1 RDEGGVPDGSGPV
14 VLEHR
19 EIGQGD
25 SDATGQLGQTHL
37 LSPQQGVEVTDHAVR
52 IELLHHH
59 TSPSSSSWA
68 ACPERKQRRSSSA
81 PPMIPR
87 TTNACIVVMPGPT
100 ALTMPRSNATSLV
113 PMVIVGKSRTAP
125 LAPLHSRTPSALIAR
140 AGNGG
145 PAARSLMTGT
155 IAIPAPRTV
164 RMSTIFAIQPRVM
177 PAAPRS
183 ATGTEIWVRPM
194 SVAEL

>member
-1 RDEGGVPDGSGPV
+1 FRCQPGGPVGPDSPAVGSVLIARSVLTGSHGEEVTGLTVEHSAQRDEGGVPDGSGPV

-25 SDATGQLGQTHL
+25 SDATRQLGQTHL

-68 ACPERKQRRSSSA
+68 ACPERKQRRSRSA

-87 TTNACIVVMPGPT
+87 TTNACMVVMPGPT

-113 PMVIVGKSRTAP
+113 PMVIVAKQRTAP
-125 LAPLHSRTPSALIAR
+125 MATMHSRTPSALIAR
-140 AGNGG
+140 A
-145 PAARSLMTGT
+145 
-155 IAIPAPRTV
+155 
-164 RMSTIFAIQPRVM
+164 
-177 PAAPRS
+177 
-183 ATGTEIWVRPM
+183 
-194 SVAEL
+194 